1 MPKYEVA
8 IPYTVGPD
16 EARARIAAATPKLEK
31 DYGATCTW
39 KSDRELL
46 VSRKGLDARV
56 NIEAERVLIELNLG
70 FLLAPLANAIK
81 SGISK
86 ELSGILNRP
95 PATTPTPTTPPP
107 NQA

>member
-1 MPKYEVA
+1 MPKYEVS
-8 IPYTVGPD
+8 IPYTVSPE
-16 EARARIAAATPKLEK
+16 EARARIGAATPKLEK
-31 DYGATCTW
+31 EYGATCTW
-39 KSDRELL
+39 KTDRELL

-56 NIEAERVLIELNLG
+56 SIEPEKVQVELSLG

-95 PATTPTPTTPPP
+95 AAT
-107 NQA
+107 A